1 MLVDV
6 IDSFERF
13 NRLRENWEAV
23 YSADPEAQFF
33 LSWTWLSQWLPA
45 RREPWFILA
54 AKPHPDACAYV
65 AFFPLRLHIK
75 HSDGMGFRNEIGM
88 AGNSAADYTGLLCLP
103 DAQDQAIPAFA
114 RCLTTLN
121 WTRLHL
127 ENVRISD
134 ERLRLLWT
142 RFPARTFRTA
152 RIEHIN
158 KEDNIDNCI
167 CPQVSLP
174 GTWDDYLDGLSANTR
189 QKIRRCLRLV
199 ESDDR
204 FRITHADADTVERDI
219 EILVGFWKSRWGD
232 RKRDRLNV
240 ALNLLRTVLPRCFH
254 NGCLFLPVL
263 WREETPLGALAS
275 FVDPYKASLLFYV
288 GGRDESVA
296 SPPPGLALHAHSI
309 RYAISR
315 GFRTY
320 DFLRGN
326 ESYKY
331 SLGAK
336 EHRIRCLVIATRT
349 GRNIGDRLDP
359 RSLPTVFRRTTQ
371 LHRAG
376 QFEAAER
383 GYRQVLNVEPL
394 HPAALYCLGQLMA
407 SKGQHG
413 AAGSLF
419 RTLLSV
425 QPDHAK
431 AWVRLAES
439 VRAQAQFAGA
449 ADGRHDATQQHAP
462 GAARLIAAQSL
473 RLS

>member
-13 NRLRENWEAV
+13 NGLRENWETI
-23 YSADPEAQFF
+23 YGADPEAQFF

-45 RREPWFILA
+45 PREPWFILA
-54 AKPHPDACAYV
+54 ARPSADARYV
-65 AFFPLRLHIK
+65 AFLPLRLRIK
-75 HSDGMGFRNEIGM
+75 HSDEIGFRNDICM

-103 DAQDQAIPAFA
+103 EVQDRAITALA

-127 ENVRISD
+127 ENIRMSD
-134 ERLRLLWT
+134 ERLRLLLA

-174 GTWDDYLDGLSANTR
+174 GTWDTYLDGLSANTR
-189 QKIRRCLRLV
+189 QKIRRCLRLL

-204 FRITHADADTVERDI
+204 FRITHADADTIDRDI
-219 EILVGFWKSRWGD
+219 EILLGFWKARWGA
-232 RKRDRLNV
+232 RKRDRLGPI
-240 ALNLLRTVLPRCFH
+240 LELLHTLLPRCFRS
-254 NGCLFLPVL
+254 GCLFLPVL

-275 FVDPYKASLLFYV
+275 FVDPQKASLLFYV

-296 SPPPGLALHAHSI
+296 YPPPGLVLHAHSI
-309 RYAISR
+309 RYAMSR
-315 GFRTY
+315 GLRTY

-326 ESYKY
+326 EGYKY

-359 RSLPTVFRRTTQ
+359 RSLPMVLRHTTR

-376 QFEAAER
+376 QLGAAES
-383 GYRQVLNVEPL
+383 GYRQVLDVEPL

-407 SKGQHG
+407 SKRRHDD
-413 AAGSLF
+413 AASLF

-425 QPDHAK
+425 QPDHGK
-431 AWVRLAES
+431 AWARLAES
-439 VRAQAQFAGA
+439 IRAQAEVAAAGE
-449 ADGRHDATQQHAP
+449 GRHDLPRQHGLAAAQPAAP
-462 GAARLIAAQSL
+462 QSL